1 VRATVTG
8 LLVVALLAPRASEG
22 QTRGSPFRDPED
34 GRFDVSEW
42 LLERKGFLPVPI
54 IVTEPAL
61 GYGGGLAIAFF
72 SQSLGERVVAGT
84 GQLVPPTIAVGGALY
99 TSDGSYGWALA
110 LFHPFRHD
118 QFRYLGALGGASLKL
133 DFFGFDPE
141 SPFKDEPLG
150 YAIDPLFLLQRL
162 QGRIGK
168 TPLFVGAQYIYLHA
182 KTAFDV
188 ALPPEIPTRDLKVTV
203 GGLGT
208 SLELDTRDNFLD
220 ARRGMDIIADA
231 MWYGPSFGGDESFG
245 KYQLQGLFYGQPVT
259 RWGYG
264 LRVDARAVSGDAPFF
279 EKPYL
284 AMRGLPALKY
294 ASDVTLLG
302 EAELR
307 FSIDA
312 RWSLLG
318 FGGAG
323 RVGESLGDLGDA
335 PTVWAGGAGFRYLI
349 ARQLGLGTGLDFAF
363 GQDGEFA
370 VYIQMGASWR

>member
-1 VRATVTG
+1 MSG
-8 LLVVALLAPRASEG
+8 LLLVASLAPGALG
-22 QTRGSPFRDPED
+22 AQGRGGLFRDPED

-54 IVTEPAL
+54 IITEPAL

-72 SQSLGERVVAGT
+72 NQSLGERVAAGT
-84 GQLVPPTIAVGGALY
+84 DRLFPPTIAVGGAMF
-99 TSDGSYGWALA
+99 TSDGSKGWALG
-110 LFHPFRHD
+110 LFHPFRRD
-118 QFRYLGALGGASLKL
+118 QFRYLGALGGASLEL

-141 SPFKDEPLG
+141 SPLQDDPVG
-150 YAIDPLFLLQRL
+150 YTIKPLFLLQRL
-162 QGRIGK
+162 QARIK
-168 TPLFVGAQYIYLHA
+168 NTPLLVGAQYIYLQA
-182 KTAFDV
+182 KTTLDADV
-188 ALPPEIPTRDLKVTV
+188 PAEIPSRDLKAQV

-208 SLELDTRDNFLD
+208 ILEFDTRDNFLD
-220 ARRGMDIIADA
+220 ARRGMDLIAKG
-231 MWYGPSFGGDESFG
+231 MWYGPTFGGDDSFG
-245 KYQLQGLFYGQPVT
+245 KYQLTGLFYGQPVT
-259 RWGYG
+259 QWGYG

-284 AMRGLPALKY
+284 VMRGLPALKY

-307 FSIDA
+307 WSLDA

-323 RVGESLGDLGDA
+323 RVGESLGALGDS
-335 PTVWAGGAGFRYLI
+335 PSVWAGGAGFRYLI

-363 GQDGEFA
+363 GPDSEFA
-370 VYIQMGASWR
+370 VYIQMGAPWR